1 MRYLKIVPF
10 NFLFLCLILFFNSCS
25 KSTEQLDLLSI
36 SDYNPLQEGKFITYK
51 LDSLLYINFG
61 KKDTIISYEVK
72 YFTDAKI
79 NDNLG
84 RPAYRIIRFIRK
96 SNDKPWAP
104 EATFMAVNN
113 QNNLEFIENNLR
125 FIKLS
130 LPIKEYHSWK
140 GNSFIETYSSNST
153 LRYLDNWDY
162 TYSSIGTQEKIGEFN
177 LNNVVTVDQRNET
190 IGNPSDPSGYSEI
203 NISQEKYA
211 KGIGL
216 VYKNFFHKEYQPGP
230 PGYVA
235 DGSYGVT
242 YTMID
247 HN

>member
-1 MRYLKIVPF
+1 M
-10 NFLFLCLILFFNSCS
+10 FNSC
-25 KSTEQLDLLSI
+25 KKTTEDLNLLSI
-36 SDYNPLQEGKFITYK
+36 NDYNPLQEGKYITYK
-51 LDSLLYINFG
+51 LDSLIYINFG
-61 KKDTIISYEVK
+61 KKDTTVSYEVK
-72 YFTDAKI
+72 YFIDAKI

-84 RPAYRIIRFIRK
+84 RPAYRIIRYIRK
-96 SNDKPWAP
+96 SSDKPWIP
-104 EATFMAVNN
+104 EATFMAVNT
-113 QNNLEFIENNLR
+113 QNSLEFIENNLR

-162 TYSSIGTQEKIGEFN
+162 TYSSIGIQEKIGEFT
-177 LNNVVTVDQRNET
+177 LDDVVTIDQRNET
-190 IGNPSDPSGYSEI
+190 IGNPSDPASYSEI
-203 NISQEKYA
+203 NIAEEKYA

-216 VYKNFFHKEYQPGP
+216 VYRNFFHKEYQPGP

-235 DGSYGVT
+235 DGSYGVI